1 MQSRITSPFSTD
13 LGYRLLPDSL
23 FVSRK
28 KILTPHLSSSSLPHE
43 NVRHLAS
50 RGFFPPEENILPSRG
65 KCSSLPRGMVFPCEA
80 SFLAQKRNFPPSV
93 NIPYTPRPA
102 RNHDRQVTLLGMP
115 RAIRQQGLGLSTH
128 PSHPLTI
135 PLASCSFARRNQQGG
150 KGEMRHNANFVVK
163 MLCRTK

>member
-23 FVSRK
+23 FVSRE
-28 KILTPHLSSSSLPHE
+28 KILTSHLSLPPCRHK
-43 NVRHLAS
+43 NGRHLAS
-50 RGFFPPEENILPSRG
+50 CGYFPPEENILPSRG
-65 KCSSLPRGMVFPCEA
+65 KCSSLPRGMFFPCEA
-80 SFLAQKRNFPPSV
+80 SFLAQKRSFPPLV

-128 PSHPLTI
+128 PSHPLTR

-163 MLCRTK
+163 TLCRSK

>member
-28 KILTPHLSSSSLPHE
+28 KSLHLTYPLPPC
-43 NVRHLAS
+43 RMRTSGTLRAADFFLP
-50 RGFFPPEENILPSRG
+50 RKIFFPPEENVLPSRG
-65 KCSSLPRGMVFPCEA
+65 EWFSHARHPSLH
-80 SFLAQKRNFPPSV
+80 QKRNFPPSV

-128 PSHPLTI
+128 PSHPITI

>member
-23 FVSRK
+23 FVSRE

-43 NVRHLAS
+43 NGQAPCEPRIFSS
-50 RGFFPPEENILPSRG
+50 RGKYSSLPRKMFFPPEGNGFPMRGILPCPKAQLPSIS
-65 KCSSLPRGMVFPCEA
+65 KYSLHP
-80 SFLAQKRNFPPSV
+80 
-93 NIPYTPRPA
+93 TPRPQSRPTSNA
-102 RNHDRQVTLLGMP
+102 PWNAPGNPATC
-115 RAIRQQGLGLSTH
+115 LGLSTH

>member
-28 KILTPHLSSSSLPHE
+28 KSLHLTYPLPPCRMRM
-43 NVRHLAS
+43 VRHLAS

-65 KCSSLPRGMVFPCEA
+65 KCFSLPRGMVFPCEA

-115 RAIRQQGLGLSTH
+115 MGNPATCLGLSTH

-163 MLCRTK
+163 MLCRSI